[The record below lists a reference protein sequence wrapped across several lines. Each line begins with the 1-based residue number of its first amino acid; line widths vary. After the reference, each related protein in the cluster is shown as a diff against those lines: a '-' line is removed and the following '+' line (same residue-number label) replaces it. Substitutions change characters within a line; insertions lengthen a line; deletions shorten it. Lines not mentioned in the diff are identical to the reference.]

1 MRGMLLG
8 PQGQQELGDQ
18 PCKPLG
24 LVEPDVARNAQSH
37 QQLGLVVAG
46 LAVMDDQAIGRG
58 TDGALPAVPVKDGL
72 AVAAET
78 EFSQALAVVAGAAE
92 AAGLRRGSR
101 RGTW

>member
-1 MRGMLLG
+1 MLLG

-46 LAVMDDQAIGRG
+46 LAVMDDQAIGGG
-58 TDGALPAVPVKDGL
+58 TDGALPAV
-72 AVAAET
+72 
-78 EFSQALAVVAGAAE
+78 AGAAE
-92 AAGLRRGSR
+92 AAGEGRGAA
-101 RGTW
+101 GAHGE